1 MMKRTWLRLLFMAGT
16 SMTLISCGNEVPAS
30 QNQPGINEEGKL
42 ASPFD
47 EGLSKAELDNIP
59 KADDHLLVK
68 ISSDKN
74 LPSDRTLNS
83 LGIRELTRLYAS
95 GDWYQASLKEDTR
108 IDKALKDLE
117 GANPTAILARGYSV
131 VTDKKT
137 GKVIRSDEEVS
148 SGSVLEIKPAKG
160 SFTALVQ

>member
-1 MMKRTWLRLLFMAGT
+1 MMKKTWLRLLFMAGT

-42 ASPFD
+42 DAPFD

-68 ISSDKN
+68 ISNDKS
-74 LPSDRTLNS
+74 LPSDRNLNA

-95 GDWYQASLKEDTR
+95 GDW
-108 IDKALKDLE
+108 
-117 GANPTAILARGYSV
+117 
-131 VTDKKT
+131 
-137 GKVIRSDEEVS
+137 
-148 SGSVLEIKPAKG
+148 
-160 SFTALVQ
+160 

>member
-42 ASPFD
+42 DAPFD

-68 ISSDKN
+68 ISGDKN

-95 GDWYQASLKEDTR
+95 GDWYQASLKEDVR
-108 IDKALKDLE
+108 IDKVLKQLRAEPYFDMVDYDYIGE
-117 GANPTAILARGYSV
+117 GG
-131 VTDKKT
+131 
-137 GKVIRSDEEVS
+137 
-148 SGSVLEIKPAKG
+148 VLISKMGRETPSRPHPPI
-160 SFTALVQ
+160 S